1 MTAAPTTTADGTPFD
16 LVILG
21 AGSGGYACA
30 LRARQLGLTVAL
42 VEEGKVGGTC
52 LHRGCIPTKALLHA
66 AEVAESSRHGA
77 DLGLRTSYEGVDVP
91 ALHAYKDQVVTQLYT
106 GLTGLVT
113 QSGTEVVAGRGRLV
127 DASTV
132 EVELSGDEGATRR
145 LTGRTVVLATGSQAR
160 TLPGV
165 ELGPRVVTSDGVLRL
180 EEIPGRVAVL
190 GGGVI
195 GVELASVM
203 AGLGAR
209 VTVVEALHRLVA
221 AEEPAVSRVVERTFR
236 RRGISAHT
244 GARVAGVDAGESSV
258 TVRLEGRDPLEV
270 DLVVVAVGR
279 GPRSE
284 GIGLDEVGVATERG
298 LVTTDERLRT
308 TVDGVRAV
316 GDLVPGLQLAHRG
329 FAHGIFVAED
339 VAGLDPAPVLDV
351 QIPRVTYCDPEIAS
365 VGMTGAQAE
374 AAGHEV
380 VRTSYPLGGN
390 GRSIIRG
397 TTGSVSIVREAD
409 GPVLGVHMV
418 GQGVSELVGEAQLMV
433 GWEAHPEEV
442 ASLVHAHPTQ
452 GEALGEAAMLAAGR
466 PLHAH
471 A

>member
-1 MTAAPTTTADGTPFD
+1 MTAQTDGTYD

-42 VEEGKVGGTC
+42 VEEDKVGGTC
-52 LHRGCIPTKALLHA
+52 LHRGCIPTKALLHSAEIAEA
-66 AEVAESSRHGA
+66 ARHGSR
-77 DLGLRTSYEGVDVP
+77 LGLRTSFDGVDV
-91 ALHAYKDQVVTQLYT
+91 ASLHAYKDKVVGQLFK
-106 GLTGLVT
+106 GLTGLVR
-113 QSGTEVVAGRGRLV
+113 QSGAEVVEGRGRLV

-132 EVELSGDEGATRR
+132 EVGEGGDARR
-145 LTGRTVVLATGSQAR
+145 LVGRTVVLATGSAPR
-160 TLPGV
+160 TLPGI
-165 ELGPRVVTSDGVLRL
+165 EIGPRVMTSDEVLRI

-203 AGLGAR
+203 AGLGAQ
-209 VTVVEALHRLVA
+209 VTVVEALDRLVA
-221 AEEPAVSRVVERTFR
+221 AEEPSISKVVERTFKK
-236 RRGISAHT
+236 RGITALT
-244 GARVAGVDAGESSV
+244 GARVAGVDTTGSGA
-258 TVRLEGRDPLEV
+258 TVRLESGDPIEV
-270 DLVVVAVGR
+270 DLVIVAVGR

-284 GIGLDEVGVATERG
+284 GIGLEEAGVATERG
-298 LVTTDERLRT
+298 FVTTDERLRT
-308 TVDGVRAV
+308 SVEGVRAV

-329 FAHGIFVAED
+329 FGHGIFVAED
-339 VAGLDPAPVLDV
+339 VAGLSPAPVLDV

-365 VGMTGAQAE
+365 VGMTAEQAQ

-380 VRTSYPLGGN
+380 ESVQYPLGGN

-397 TTGSVSIVREAD
+397 TTGSITVVREQD

-418 GQGVSELVGEAQLMV
+418 GTGVSELVGEAQLMV

>member
-1 MTAAPTTTADGTPFD
+1 MTAQTDSTYD

-42 VEEGKVGGTC
+42 VEEDKVGGTC
-52 LHRGCIPTKALLHA
+52 LHRGCIPTKALLHSAEIAEA
-66 AEVAESSRHGA
+66 ARHGSR
-77 DLGLRTSYEGVDVP
+77 LGLRTSFDGVDV
-91 ALHAYKDQVVTQLYT
+91 ASLHAYKDKIVGQLFK
-106 GLTGLVT
+106 GLTGLVR
-113 QSGTEVVAGRGRLV
+113 QSGAEVVEGRGRLV

-132 EVELSGDEGATRR
+132 EVGEGGDARR
-145 LTGRTVVLATGSQAR
+145 LVGRTVVLATGSAPR
-160 TLPGV
+160 TLPGI
-165 ELGPRVVTSDGVLRL
+165 EIGPRVMTSDEVLRI

-203 AGLGAR
+203 AGLGAE
-209 VTVVEALHRLVA
+209 VTVVEALDRLVA
-221 AEEPAVSRVVERTFR
+221 AEEPSISKVVERTFKK
-236 RRGISAHT
+236 RGITALT
-244 GARVAGVDAGESSV
+244 GARVAGVDTTGSGA
-258 TVRLEGRDPLEV
+258 TVRLESGDPIEA
-270 DLVVVAVGR
+270 DLVIVAVGR

-284 GIGLDEVGVATERG
+284 GIGLEEAGVATERG
-298 LVTTDERLRT
+298 FVTTDERLRT
-308 TVDGVRAV
+308 SVEGIRAV

-329 FAHGIFVAED
+329 FGHGIFVAED
-339 VAGLDPAPVLDV
+339 VAGLSPAPVLDV

-365 VGMTGAQAE
+365 VGMTAEQAQ

-380 VRTSYPLGGN
+380 ESVQYPLGGN

-397 TTGSVSIVREAD
+397 TTGSITVVREQD

-418 GQGVSELVGEAQLMV
+418 GTGVSELVGEAQLMV

>member
-1 MTAAPTTTADGTPFD
+1 MTAQTDSTYD

-42 VEEGKVGGTC
+42 VEEDKVGGTC
-52 LHRGCIPTKALLHA
+52 LHRGCIPTKALLHSAEIAEA
-66 AEVAESSRHGA
+66 ARHGSR
-77 DLGLRTSYEGVDVP
+77 LGLRTSFDGVDV
-91 ALHAYKDQVVTQLYT
+91 ASLHAYKDKIVGQLFK
-106 GLTGLVT
+106 GLTGLVR
-113 QSGTEVVAGRGRLV
+113 QSGAEVVEGRGRLV

-132 EVELSGDEGATRR
+132 EVGEGGDARR
-145 LTGRTVVLATGSQAR
+145 LVGRTVVLATGSAPR
-160 TLPGV
+160 TLPGI
-165 ELGPRVVTSDGVLRL
+165 EIGPRVMTSDEVLRI

-203 AGLGAR
+203 AGLGAQ
-209 VTVVEALHRLVA
+209 VTVVEALDRLVA
-221 AEEPAVSRVVERTFR
+221 AEEPSISKVVERTFKK
-236 RRGISAHT
+236 RGITALT
-244 GARVAGVDAGESSV
+244 GARVAGVDTTGSGA
-258 TVRLEGRDPLEV
+258 TVRLESGDPIEV
-270 DLVVVAVGR
+270 DLVIVAVGR

-284 GIGLDEVGVATERG
+284 GIGLEEAGVATERG
-298 LVTTDERLRT
+298 FVTTDERLRT
-308 TVDGVRAV
+308 SVEGVRAV

-329 FAHGIFVAED
+329 FGHGIFVAED
-339 VAGLDPAPVLDV
+339 VAGLSPAPVLDV

-365 VGMTGAQAE
+365 VGMTAEQAQ

-380 VRTSYPLGGN
+380 ESVQYPLGGN

-397 TTGSVSIVREAD
+397 TTGSITVVREQD

-418 GQGVSELVGEAQLMV
+418 GTGVSELVGEAQLMV

>member
-1 MTAAPTTTADGTPFD
+1 MTAQTDQTFD

-42 VEEGKVGGTC
+42 VEEDKVGGTC
-52 LHRGCIPTKALLHA
+52 LHRGCIPTKALLHSAEIAEA
-66 AEVAESSRHGA
+66 ARHGEQ
-77 DLGLRTSYEGVDVP
+77 LGLRTSFEGVDID
-91 ALHAYKDQVVTQLYT
+91 ALHAYKDKVVTQLFK
-106 GLTGLVT
+106 GLTGLVK
-113 QSGTEVVAGRGRLV
+113 QSGAEVVEGRGRLV

-132 EVELSGDEGATRR
+132 EVAGEGGARR
-145 LTGRTVVLATGSQAR
+145 LTGRTVVLATGSAPR
-160 TLPGV
+160 TLPGI
-165 ELGPRVVTSDGVLRL
+165 EIGPRVMTSDEVLRI
-180 EEIPGRVAVL
+180 EEIPRRVAVL

-203 AGLGAR
+203 AGLGAQ
-209 VTVVEALHRLVA
+209 VTVVEALDRLVA
-221 AEEPAVSRVVERTFR
+221 AEEPSISKVVARTFR
-236 RRGISAHT
+236 KRGITAVT
-244 GARVAGVDAGESSV
+244 GARVAGVDATDSAA
-258 TVRLEGRDPLEV
+258 TVRLEGADPIEV
-270 DLVVVAVGR
+270 DLVIVAVGR

-284 GIGLDEVGVATERG
+284 GIGLEVVGVATERG
-298 LVTTDERLRT
+298 FVTTDERLRT
-308 TVDGVRAV
+308 NVEGVRAV

-339 VAGLDPAPVLDV
+339 VAGLSPAPVVDV

-365 VGMTGAQAE
+365 VGMTAEQAKG
-374 AAGHEV
+374 AGHDVESV
-380 VRTSYPLGGN
+380 QYPLGGN

-397 TTGSVSIVREAD
+397 TTGSITIVREKD
-409 GPVLGVHMV
+409 GAVLGVHMV
-418 GQGVSELVGEAQLMV
+418 GTGVSELVGEAQLMV

>member
-1 MTAAPTTTADGTPFD
+1 MTAQTDSTYD

-42 VEEGKVGGTC
+42 VEEDKVGGTC
-52 LHRGCIPTKALLHA
+52 LHRGCIPTKALLHSAEIAEA
-66 AEVAESSRHGA
+66 ARHGSR
-77 DLGLRTSYEGVDVP
+77 LGLRTSFDGVDV
-91 ALHAYKDQVVTQLYT
+91 ASLHAYKDKVVGQLFK
-106 GLTGLVT
+106 GLTGLVR
-113 QSGTEVVAGRGRLV
+113 QSGAEVVEGRGRLV

-132 EVELSGDEGATRR
+132 EVGEGGDARR
-145 LTGRTVVLATGSQAR
+145 LVGRTVVLATGSAPR
-160 TLPGV
+160 TLPGI
-165 ELGPRVVTSDGVLRL
+165 EIGPRVMTSDEVLRI

-203 AGLGAR
+203 AGLGAE
-209 VTVVEALHRLVA
+209 VTVVEALDRLVA
-221 AEEPAVSRVVERTFR
+221 AEEPSISKVVERTFKK
-236 RRGISAHT
+236 RGITALT
-244 GARVAGVDAGESSV
+244 GARVAGVDTTGSGA
-258 TVRLEGRDPLEV
+258 TVRLESGDPIEV
-270 DLVVVAVGR
+270 DLVIVAVGR

-284 GIGLDEVGVATERG
+284 GIGLEEAGVATERG
-298 LVTTDERLRT
+298 FVTTDERLRT
-308 TVDGVRAV
+308 SVEGVRAV

-339 VAGLDPAPVLDV
+339 VAGLSPAPVLDV

-365 VGMTGAQAE
+365 VGMTAEQAQ

-380 VRTSYPLGGN
+380 ESVQYPLGGN

-397 TTGSVSIVREAD
+397 TTGSITVVREQD

-418 GQGVSELVGEAQLMV
+418 GTGVSELVGEAQLMV

>member
-1 MTAAPTTTADGTPFD
+1 MTAQTDHTFD

-30 LRARQLGLTVAL
+30 LRARQLRLTVAL
-42 VEEGKVGGTC
+42 VEEDKVGGTC
-52 LHRGCIPTKALLHA
+52 LHRGCIPTKALLHSAEIAEA
-66 AEVAESSRHGA
+66 ARHGEQ
-77 DLGLRTSYEGVDVP
+77 LGLRTSFEGVDMD
-91 ALHAYKDQVVTQLYT
+91 ALHAYKDKVVTQLFK
-106 GLTGLVT
+106 GLTGLVK
-113 QSGTEVVAGRGRLV
+113 QSGAEVVEGRGRLV

-132 EVELSGDEGATRR
+132 EVAGEGGARR
-145 LTGRTVVLATGSQAR
+145 LTGRTVVLATGSAPR
-160 TLPGV
+160 TLPGI
-165 ELGPRVVTSDGVLRL
+165 EIGPRVMTSDEVLRL
-180 EEIPGRVAVL
+180 EEIPQRVAVL

-203 AGLGAR
+203 AGLGAQ
-209 VTVVEALHRLVA
+209 VTVVEALDRLVA
-221 AEEPAVSRVVERTFR
+221 AEEPSISKIVERTFR
-236 RRGISAHT
+236 KRGITSVT
-244 GARVAGVDAGESSV
+244 GARVAGVDATDSAA
-258 TVRLEGRDPLEV
+258 TVRLEGADPIEV
-270 DLVVVAVGR
+270 DLVIVAVGR

-284 GIGLDEVGVATERG
+284 GIGLEEVGVATERG
-298 LVTTDERLRT
+298 FVTTDERLRT
-308 TVDGVRAV
+308 NVEDVRAV

-339 VAGLDPAPVLDV
+339 VAGLSPAPLVDV

-365 VGMTGAQAE
+365 VGMTAEQAKG
-374 AAGHEV
+374 AGHDVESV
-380 VRTSYPLGGN
+380 QYPLGGN
-390 GRSIIRG
+390 GRSLIRG
-397 TTGSVSIVREAD
+397 TTGSITIVREKD
-409 GPVLGVHMV
+409 GAVLGVHMV
-418 GQGVSELVGEAQLMV
+418 GTGVSELVGEAQLMV

>member
-1 MTAAPTTTADGTPFD
+1 MTAQTDSTYD

-42 VEEGKVGGTC
+42 VEEDKVGGTC
-52 LHRGCIPTKALLHA
+52 LHRGCIPTKALLHSAEIAEA
-66 AEVAESSRHGA
+66 ARHGSR
-77 DLGLRTSYEGVDVP
+77 LGLRTSFDGVDV
-91 ALHAYKDQVVTQLYT
+91 ASLHAYKDKIVGQLFK
-106 GLTGLVT
+106 GLTGLVR
-113 QSGTEVVAGRGRLV
+113 QSGAEVVEGRGRLV

-132 EVELSGDEGATRR
+132 EVGEGGDARR
-145 LTGRTVVLATGSQAR
+145 LVGRTVVLATGSAPR
-160 TLPGV
+160 TLPGI
-165 ELGPRVVTSDGVLRL
+165 EIGPRVMTSDEVLRI

-203 AGLGAR
+203 AGLGAE
-209 VTVVEALHRLVA
+209 VTVVEALDRLVA
-221 AEEPAVSRVVERTFR
+221 AEEPSISKVVERTFKK
-236 RRGISAHT
+236 RGITALT
-244 GARVAGVDAGESSV
+244 GARVAGVDTTGSGA
-258 TVRLEGRDPLEV
+258 TVRLESGDPIEA
-270 DLVVVAVGR
+270 DLVIVAVGR

-284 GIGLDEVGVATERG
+284 GIGLEEAGVATERG
-298 LVTTDERLRT
+298 FVTTDERLRT
-308 TVDGVRAV
+308 SVEGVRAV

-329 FAHGIFVAED
+329 FGHGIFVAED
-339 VAGLDPAPVLDV
+339 VAGLSPAPVLDV

-365 VGMTGAQAE
+365 VGMTAEQAQ

-380 VRTSYPLGGN
+380 ESVQYPLGGN

-397 TTGSVSIVREAD
+397 TTGSITVVREQD

-418 GQGVSELVGEAQLMV
+418 GTGVSELVGEAQLMV

>member
-1 MTAAPTTTADGTPFD
+1 MTAQTDGTYD

-42 VEEGKVGGTC
+42 VEEDKVGGTC
-52 LHRGCIPTKALLHA
+52 LHRGCIPTKALLHSAEIAEA
-66 AEVAESSRHGA
+66 ARHGST
-77 DLGLRTSYEGVDVP
+77 LGLRTSFDGVDV
-91 ALHAYKDQVVTQLYT
+91 ASLHAYKDKIVGQLFK
-106 GLTGLVT
+106 GLTGLVR
-113 QSGTEVVAGRGRLV
+113 QSGAEVVEGRGRLV

-132 EVELSGDEGATRR
+132 EVGEGGDARR
-145 LTGRTVVLATGSQAR
+145 LVGRTVVLATGSARR
-160 TLPGV
+160 TLPGI
-165 ELGPRVVTSDGVLRL
+165 EIGPRVMTSDEVLRI

-203 AGLGAR
+203 AGLGAQ
-209 VTVVEALHRLVA
+209 VTVVEALDRLVA
-221 AEEPAVSRVVERTFR
+221 AEEPSISKVVERTFKK
-236 RRGISAHT
+236 RGITALT
-244 GARVAGVDAGESSV
+244 GARVAGVDTTGSGA
-258 TVRLEGRDPLEV
+258 TVRLESGDPIEV
-270 DLVVVAVGR
+270 DLVIVAVGR

-284 GIGLDEVGVATERG
+284 GIGLEEAGVATERG
-298 LVTTDERLRT
+298 FVTTDERLRT
-308 TVDGVRAV
+308 SVEGVRAV

-329 FAHGIFVAED
+329 FGHGIFVAED
-339 VAGLDPAPVLDV
+339 VAGLSPAPVLDV

-365 VGMTGAQAE
+365 VGMTAEQAQ

-380 VRTSYPLGGN
+380 ESVQYPLGGN

-397 TTGSVSIVREAD
+397 TTGSITVVREQD

-418 GQGVSELVGEAQLMV
+418 GTGVSELVGEAQLMV

>member
-1 MTAAPTTTADGTPFD
+1 MTAQTDQTFD

-42 VEEGKVGGTC
+42 VEEDKVGGTC
-52 LHRGCIPTKALLHA
+52 LHRGCIPTKALLHSAEIAEA
-66 AEVAESSRHGA
+66 ARHGEQ
-77 DLGLRTSYEGVDVP
+77 LGLRTSFEGVDVD
-91 ALHAYKDQVVTQLYT
+91 ALHAYKDKVVTQLFK
-106 GLTGLVT
+106 GLTGLVK
-113 QSGTEVVAGRGRLV
+113 QSGAEVVEGRGRLV

-132 EVELSGDEGATRR
+132 EVAGEGGARR
-145 LTGRTVVLATGSQAR
+145 LTGRTVVLATGSAPR
-160 TLPGV
+160 TLPGI
-165 ELGPRVVTSDGVLRL
+165 EIGSRVMTSDEVLRL
-180 EEIPGRVAVL
+180 EEIPQRVAVL

-203 AGLGAR
+203 AGLGAQ
-209 VTVVEALHRLVA
+209 VTVVEALDRLVA
-221 AEEPAVSRVVERTFR
+221 AEEPSISKIVERTFR
-236 RRGISAHT
+236 KRGITSVT
-244 GARVAGVDAGESSV
+244 GARVAGVDATDSAA
-258 TVRLEGRDPLEV
+258 TVRLEGADPIEV
-270 DLVVVAVGR
+270 DLVIVAVGR

-284 GIGLDEVGVATERG
+284 GIGLEEVGVATERG
-298 LVTTDERLRT
+298 FVTTDERLRT
-308 TVDGVRAV
+308 NVEGVRAV

-339 VAGLDPAPVLDV
+339 VAGLSPAPVVDV

-365 VGMTGAQAE
+365 VGMTAEQAKG
-374 AAGHEV
+374 AGHDVESV
-380 VRTSYPLGGN
+380 QYPLGGN

-397 TTGSVSIVREAD
+397 TTGSITIVREKD
-409 GPVLGVHMV
+409 GAVLGVHMV
-418 GQGVSELVGEAQLMV
+418 GTGVSELVGEAQLMV

>member
-1 MTAAPTTTADGTPFD
+1 MTAQTDQTFD

-42 VEEGKVGGTC
+42 VEEDKVGGTC
-52 LHRGCIPTKALLHA
+52 LHRGCIPTKALLHSAEIAEA
-66 AEVAESSRHGA
+66 ARHGEQ
-77 DLGLRTSYEGVDVP
+77 LGLRTSFEGVDVD
-91 ALHAYKDQVVTQLYT
+91 ALHAYKDKVVTQLFK
-106 GLTGLVT
+106 GLTGLVK
-113 QSGTEVVAGRGRLV
+113 QSGAEVVEGRGRLV
-127 DASTV
+127 NASTV
-132 EVELSGDEGATRR
+132 EVAGEGGARR
-145 LTGRTVVLATGSQAR
+145 LTGRTVVLATGSAPR
-160 TLPGV
+160 TLPGI
-165 ELGPRVVTSDGVLRL
+165 EIGPRVMTSDEVLRI
-180 EEIPGRVAVL
+180 EEIPQRVAVL

-203 AGLGAR
+203 AGLGAQ
-209 VTVVEALHRLVA
+209 VTVVEALDRLVA
-221 AEEPAVSRVVERTFR
+221 AEEPSISKVVERTFR
-236 RRGISAHT
+236 KRGITSVT
-244 GARVAGVDAGESSV
+244 GARVAGVDATDSV
-258 TVRLEGRDPLEV
+258 ATVRLEGADPIEV
-270 DLVVVAVGR
+270 NLVIVAVGR

-284 GIGLDEVGVATERG
+284 GIGLEEVGVATERG
-298 LVTTDERLRT
+298 FVTTDERLRT
-308 TVDGVRAV
+308 NVEGVRAV

-339 VAGLDPAPVLDV
+339 VAGLSPAPVVDV

-365 VGMTGAQAE
+365 VGMTAEQAKGASHDVESVQ
-374 AAGHEV
+374 
-380 VRTSYPLGGN
+380 YPLGGN

-397 TTGSVSIVREAD
+397 TTGSITIVREKD
-409 GPVLGVHMV
+409 GAVLGVHMV
-418 GQGVSELVGEAQLMV
+418 GTGVSELVGEAQLMV

>member
-1 MTAAPTTTADGTPFD
+1 MTAQTDQTFD

-42 VEEGKVGGTC
+42 VEEDKVGGTC
-52 LHRGCIPTKALLHA
+52 LHRGCIPTKALLHSAEIAEA
-66 AEVAESSRHGA
+66 ARHGEQ
-77 DLGLRTSYEGVDVP
+77 LGLRTSFEGVDID
-91 ALHAYKDQVVTQLYT
+91 ALHAYKDKVVTQLFK
-106 GLTGLVT
+106 GLTGLVK
-113 QSGTEVVAGRGRLV
+113 QSGAEVVEGRGRLV

-132 EVELSGDEGATRR
+132 EVAGEGGARR
-145 LTGRTVVLATGSQAR
+145 LTGRTVVLATGSAPR
-160 TLPGV
+160 TLPGI
-165 ELGPRVVTSDGVLRL
+165 EIGPRVMTSDEVLRI
-180 EEIPGRVAVL
+180 EEIPERVAVL

-203 AGLGAR
+203 AGLGAQ
-209 VTVVEALHRLVA
+209 VTVVEALDRLVA
-221 AEEPAVSRVVERTFR
+221 AEEPSISKVVERTFR
-236 RRGISAHT
+236 KRGITSVT
-244 GARVAGVDAGESSV
+244 GARVAGVDATDSAA
-258 TVRLEGRDPLEV
+258 TVRLEGADPIEV
-270 DLVVVAVGR
+270 DLVIVAVGR

-284 GIGLDEVGVATERG
+284 GIGLEEVGVATERG
-298 LVTTDERLRT
+298 FVTTDERLRT
-308 TVDGVRAV
+308 NVEGVRAV

-339 VAGLDPAPVLDV
+339 VAGLSPAPVVDV

-365 VGMTGAQAE
+365 VGMTAAQAKGADHDVE
-374 AAGHEV
+374 SV
-380 VRTSYPLGGN
+380 QYPLGGN

-397 TTGSVSIVREAD
+397 TTGSITIVREKD
-409 GPVLGVHMV
+409 GAVLGVHMV
-418 GQGVSELVGEAQLMV
+418 GTGVSELVGEAQLMV

>member
-1 MTAAPTTTADGTPFD
+1 MTAQTDGTYD

-42 VEEGKVGGTC
+42 VEEDKVGGTC
-52 LHRGCIPTKALLHA
+52 LHRGCIPTKALLHSAEIAEA
-66 AEVAESSRHGA
+66 ARHGSR
-77 DLGLRTSYEGVDVP
+77 LGLRTSFDGVDV
-91 ALHAYKDQVVTQLYT
+91 ASLHAYKDKIVGQLFK
-106 GLTGLVT
+106 GLTGLVR
-113 QSGTEVVAGRGRLV
+113 QSGAEVVEGRGRLV

-132 EVELSGDEGATRR
+132 EVGEGGDARR
-145 LTGRTVVLATGSQAR
+145 LVGRTVVLATGSAPR
-160 TLPGV
+160 TLPGI
-165 ELGPRVVTSDGVLRL
+165 EIGPRVMTSDEVLRI

-203 AGLGAR
+203 AGLGAQ
-209 VTVVEALHRLVA
+209 VTVVEALDRLVA
-221 AEEPAVSRVVERTFR
+221 AEEPSISKVIERTFKK
-236 RRGISAHT
+236 RGITALT
-244 GARVAGVDAGESSV
+244 GARVAGVDTTGSGA
-258 TVRLEGRDPLEV
+258 TVRLESGDPIEV
-270 DLVVVAVGR
+270 DLVIVAVGR

-284 GIGLDEVGVATERG
+284 GIGLEEAGVATERG
-298 LVTTDERLRT
+298 FVTSDERLRT
-308 TVDGVRAV
+308 SVEGVRAV

-329 FAHGIFVAED
+329 FGHGIFVAED
-339 VAGLDPAPVLDV
+339 VAGLSPAPVLDV

-365 VGMTGAQAE
+365 VGMTAEQAQ

-380 VRTSYPLGGN
+380 ESVQYPLGGN

-397 TTGSVSIVREAD
+397 TTGSITVVREQD

-418 GQGVSELVGEAQLMV
+418 GTGVSELVGEAQLMV

>member
-1 MTAAPTTTADGTPFD
+1 MTAQTDQTFD

-42 VEEGKVGGTC
+42 VEEDKVGGTC
-52 LHRGCIPTKALLHA
+52 LHRGCIPTKALLHSAEIAEA
-66 AEVAESSRHGA
+66 ARHGEQ
-77 DLGLRTSYEGVDVP
+77 LGLRTSFEGVDVD
-91 ALHAYKDQVVTQLYT
+91 ALHAYKDKVVTQLFK
-106 GLTGLVT
+106 GLTGLVR
-113 QSGTEVVAGRGRLV
+113 QSGAEVVEGRGRLV

-132 EVELSGDEGATRR
+132 EVAGEGGARR
-145 LTGRTVVLATGSQAR
+145 LTGRTVVLATGSAPR
-160 TLPGV
+160 TLPGI
-165 ELGPRVVTSDGVLRL
+165 EIGPRVMTSDEVLRI
-180 EEIPGRVAVL
+180 EEIPERVAVL

-203 AGLGAR
+203 AGLGAQ
-209 VTVVEALHRLVA
+209 VTVVEALDRLVA
-221 AEEPAVSRVVERTFR
+221 AEEPSISKVVERTFR
-236 RRGISAHT
+236 KRGITSVT
-244 GARVAGVDAGESSV
+244 GARVAGVDATDSAA
-258 TVRLEGRDPLEV
+258 TVRLEGGDPIEV
-270 DLVVVAVGR
+270 DLVIVAVGR
-279 GPRSE
+279 GPRSV
-284 GIGLDEVGVATERG
+284 GIGLEEVGVATERG
-298 LVTTDERLRT
+298 FVTTDERLRT
-308 TVDGVRAV
+308 NVEGVRAV

-339 VAGLDPAPVLDV
+339 VAGLSPAPVVDV

-365 VGMTGAQAE
+365 VGMTAAQAKG
-374 AAGHEV
+374 AGHDVESV
-380 VRTSYPLGGN
+380 QYPLGGN

-397 TTGSVSIVREAD
+397 TTGSITIVREKD
-409 GPVLGVHMV
+409 GAVLGVHMV
-418 GQGVSELVGEAQLMV
+418 GTGVSELVGEAQLMV

>member
-1 MTAAPTTTADGTPFD
+1 MTAQTDSTYD

-42 VEEGKVGGTC
+42 VEEDKVGGTC
-52 LHRGCIPTKALLHA
+52 LHRGCIPTKALLHSAEIAEA
-66 AEVAESSRHGA
+66 ARHGSR
-77 DLGLRTSYEGVDVP
+77 LGLRTSFDGVDV
-91 ALHAYKDQVVTQLYT
+91 ASLHAYKDKVVGQLFK
-106 GLTGLVT
+106 GLTGLVR
-113 QSGTEVVAGRGRLV
+113 QSGAEVVEGRGRLV

-132 EVELSGDEGATRR
+132 EVGEGGDARR
-145 LTGRTVVLATGSQAR
+145 LVGRTVVLATGSAPR
-160 TLPGV
+160 TLPGI
-165 ELGPRVVTSDGVLRL
+165 EIGPRVMTSDEVLRI

-203 AGLGAR
+203 AGLGAQ
-209 VTVVEALHRLVA
+209 VTVVEALDRLVA
-221 AEEPAVSRVVERTFR
+221 AEEPSISKVVERTFKK
-236 RRGISAHT
+236 RGITAVT
-244 GARVAGVDAGESSV
+244 GARVAGVDTTGSGA
-258 TVRLEGRDPLEV
+258 TVRLESGDPIEV
-270 DLVVVAVGR
+270 DLVIVAVGR

-284 GIGLDEVGVATERG
+284 GIGLEEAGVATERG
-298 LVTTDERLRT
+298 FVTTDERLRT
-308 TVDGVRAV
+308 SVEGVRAV

-329 FAHGIFVAED
+329 FGHGIFVAED
-339 VAGLDPAPVLDV
+339 VAGLSPAPVLDV

-365 VGMTGAQAE
+365 VGMTAEQAQ

-380 VRTSYPLGGN
+380 ESVQYPLGGN

-397 TTGSVSIVREAD
+397 TTGSITVVREQD

-418 GQGVSELVGEAQLMV
+418 GTGVSELVGEAQLMV

>member
-1 MTAAPTTTADGTPFD
+1 MTAQTDQTFD

-42 VEEGKVGGTC
+42 VEEDKVGGTC
-52 LHRGCIPTKALLHA
+52 LHRGCIPTKALLHSAEIAEA
-66 AEVAESSRHGA
+66 ARHGEQ
-77 DLGLRTSYEGVDVP
+77 LGLRTSFEGVDVD
-91 ALHAYKDQVVTQLYT
+91 ALHAYKDKVVTQLFK
-106 GLTGLVT
+106 GLTGLVK
-113 QSGTEVVAGRGRLV
+113 QSGAEVVEGRGRLV

-132 EVELSGDEGATRR
+132 EVAGEVGARR
-145 LTGRTVVLATGSQAR
+145 LTGRTVVLATGSAPR
-160 TLPGV
+160 TLPGI
-165 ELGPRVVTSDGVLRL
+165 EIGPRVMTSDEVLRI
-180 EEIPGRVAVL
+180 EEIPERVAVL

-203 AGLGAR
+203 AGLGAQ
-209 VTVVEALHRLVA
+209 VTVVEALDRLVA
-221 AEEPAVSRVVERTFR
+221 AEEPSISKVVERTFR
-236 RRGISAHT
+236 KRGITSVT
-244 GARVAGVDAGESSV
+244 GARVAGVDATDSAA
-258 TVRLEGRDPLEV
+258 TVRLEGADPIEV
-270 DLVVVAVGR
+270 DLVIVAVGR

-284 GIGLDEVGVATERG
+284 GIGLEEVGVATERG
-298 LVTTDERLRT
+298 FVTTDERLRT
-308 TVDGVRAV
+308 NVEGVRAV

-339 VAGLDPAPVLDV
+339 VAGLSPAPVVDV

-365 VGMTGAQAE
+365 VGMTAAQAKG
-374 AAGHEV
+374 AGHDVESV
-380 VRTSYPLGGN
+380 QYPLGGN

-397 TTGSVSIVREAD
+397 TTGSITIVREKD
-409 GPVLGVHMV
+409 GAVLGVHMV
-418 GQGVSELVGEAQLMV
+418 GTGVSELVGEAQLMV